1 MSGGNAVKFPNELND
16 GTYVGSVRLE
26 TAMIWTLGIFMI
38 VVTREF
44 FICVIAAFVISKI
57 EQYINDRYQ
66 NTALVHVA
74 YFLGVPISNSHLLD
88 HAFDK
93 DYLG

>member
-1 MSGGNAVKFPNELND
+1 MSDSDAVKFPNELSD

-26 TAMIWTLGIFMI
+26 TAVIWTLGIFMI
-38 VVTREF
+38 IVTREF
-44 FICVIAAFVISKI
+44 FICVILSFVISKI

-66 NTALVHVA
+66 DTTLSHVA
-74 YFLGVPISNSHLLD
+74 YFFGAPISNSHLLD
-88 HAFDK
+88 HSFDK